1 MTAFASGISIALF
14 RLRAKGAIGAVL
26 FALVA
31 VALVALLERR
41 AAPFDAP
48 DQALEGIAFG
58 IALPLTAYG
67 ISMRSFSRMR
77 IDASLAEI
85 ARFGGSRRGG
95 VAGSVLVVMLSS
107 AVCGALFGAIAI
119 VVTRAPHD
127 ALLLKDAF
135 TSTWIGA
142 LGGLTYA
149 AYFALGSQFGS
160 AGGGRFWFLMLD
172 WIVGGGTTIMSLPMP
187 RAHIENLIGAP
198 AVMGLPQWS
207 ATLALFAIT
216 FVCFGFAVLRAPR

>member
-1 MTAFASGISIALF
+1 VTAFTSGISIAFF
-14 RLRAKGAIGAVL
+14 RLRARGALGAVL
-26 FALVA
+26 FALIA
-31 VALVALLERR
+31 VALVALLQRR

-48 DQALEGIAFG
+48 DQVLEGIAFG

-67 ISMRSFSRMR
+67 ISMRSFSRTR
-77 IDASLAEI
+77 IDVSLGEI

-119 VVTRAPHD
+119 LVTRAPHD
-127 ALLLKDAF
+127 PLLFRDAF

-142 LGGLTYA
+142 LGGASYA

-160 AGGGRFWFLMLD
+160 SGGGRFWFLMLD
-172 WIVGGGTTIMSLPMP
+172 WIVGGGTTIMSLPLP

-207 ATLALFAIT
+207 ATLALFLIT
-216 FVCFGFAVLRAPR
+216 LLGFG

>member
-14 RLRAKGAIGAVL
+14 RLRGRGAVGAFL
-26 FALVA
+26 FALIA

-48 DQALEGIAFG
+48 DKALEGIAFG

-67 ISMRSFSRMR
+67 ISMRSFSRNR

-85 ARFGGSRRGG
+85 ARHGGSRRGG
-95 VAGSVLVVMLSS
+95 VAGSVLVVIASS
-107 AVCGALFGAIAI
+107 AVCGALFGAIAV

-127 ALLLKDAF
+127 ALLLRDAF

-142 LGGLTYA
+142 LGGVAYA
-149 AYFALGSQFGS
+149 AYFSLGSQLGS

-172 WIVGGGTTIMSLPMP
+172 WVVGGGTSVMSLPLP

-198 AVMGLPQWS
+198 AVMGFPQWS
-207 ATLALFAIT
+207 ATLGLFAISLL
-216 FVCFGFAVLRAPR
+216 CFGLAVLRAPR